1 MPLPATP
8 RSSPRSAPRART
20 APPSRRWCA
29 PALYVFR
36 LNFSH
41 GTHADHQQRL
51 ELIRSIEADI
61 GRPIGVLLDLQVLKL
76 RVGTFATGVSQAHG
90 RAPSRSATVPIR
102 WPRLQSRVIGDIA
115 VSRSNETEGL
125 GALLVHALVAHRIHA
140 ASVQPVEID
149 AVVGGVGVQAHRDVY
164 QAEADD
170 PFQRMRELMAMAG
183 CGHLAQREAAHRLR
197 RQRRYFTD
205 AVRLARRRA
214 FLAPRSRLSTMKP
227 SSSMTS
233 PSSRWSLSNSSARG
247 ESSSSTRKL
256 ASRLKVHP
264 PGPAA

>member
-1 MPLPATP
+1 MPLPCNAKIVATLGP
-8 RSSPRSAPRART
+8 SSADRAT
-20 APPSRRWCA
+20 IE
-29 PALYVFR
+29 ALVRAGADVFR

-61 GRPIGVLLDLQVLKL
+61 GRPIGVLLDLQGPKL

-183 CGHLAQREAAHRLR
+183 CGHLAQREAAHRRLWP
-197 RQRRYFTD
+197 YLTD
-205 AVRLARRRA
+205 HRLARRRA
-214 FLAPRSRLSTMKP
+214 LL
-227 SSSMTS
+227 
-233 PSSRWSLSNSSARG
+233 G
-247 ESSSSTRKL
+247 
-256 ASRLKVHP
+256 
-264 PGPAA
+264 AAQQAFDDEAIVLDDFA